1 MASIQSLL
9 RRGSLVPDGMGS
21 FRLQMD
27 TKFKWDTAKLKR
39 KVGEARAR
47 SLKNVGLMV
56 KGKTQRQ
63 MSNRTPRKR
72 PVNMTVGSRMGFQ
85 LIAQVE
91 RVPVRDRVTSW
102 KTPRHPKGFLRQDVQ
117 SDYDFKSGSV
127 VVGPAKR
134 PTINKVLE
142 FGGSTTRYF
151 VPIAKRAR
159 GNRVYGKLANVP
171 PRAGKGRNAPIQ
183 AGIYRFNVRI
193 KKRGFMA
200 KGLRAS
206 LAKIPAE
213 FKDQIR
219 GP

>member
-1 MASIQSLL
+1 M
-9 RRGSLVPDGMGS
+9 PDGMGS

-27 TKFKWDTAKLKR
+27 TKFKWDTKKLKR

-47 SLKNVGLMV
+47 SLKNVGLLV
-56 KGKTQRQ
+56 KGRTQRE

-72 PVNMTVGSRMGFQ
+72 PVNMKVGTRLGFE
-85 LIAQVE
+85 LIAQVQ
-91 RVPVRDRVTSW
+91 RVPMRGKVTSW

-117 SDYDFKSGSV
+117 SDYDYKSGSV

-134 PTINKVLE
+134 PAINKVLE

-159 GNRVYGKLANVP
+159 GKRVYGELANVP

-183 AGIYRFNVRI
+183 AGIYRFKVRI
-193 KKRGFMA
+193 RKRGFMG
-200 KGLRAS
+200 KGLKAS
-206 LAKIPAE
+206 LARIPAE

>member
-72 PVNMTVGSRMGFQ
+72 PVNMKVGSRMGFD

-91 RVPVRDRVTSW
+91 RVPLRDKVTSW

-117 SDYDFKSGSV
+117 SDYDYKSGSV

-134 PTINKVLE
+134 PNINRVVE
-142 FGGSTTRYF
+142 FGGRADRYF
-151 VPIAKRAR
+151 VPIAKRAM
-159 GNRVYGKLANVP
+159 GKRVYGTLANRP

-183 AGIYRFNVRI
+183 AGIYRFKVRI
-193 KKRGFMA
+193 RKRGFMA
-200 KGLRAS
+200 KGLKAS
-206 LAKIPAE
+206 LARIPAE